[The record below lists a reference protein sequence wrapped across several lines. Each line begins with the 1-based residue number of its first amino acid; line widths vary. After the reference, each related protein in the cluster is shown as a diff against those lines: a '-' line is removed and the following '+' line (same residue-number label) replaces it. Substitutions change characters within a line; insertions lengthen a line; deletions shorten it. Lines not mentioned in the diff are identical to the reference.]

1 MSMKKI
7 ILFSC
12 LLSLTMSCGS
22 SKSEEQEAK
31 ERDSMDNAQEAI
43 NQKYV
48 DSIMNADMN
57 ATESTDSSAQ

>member
-22 SKSEEQEAK
+22 SKSEEQETK

>member
-1 MSMKKI
+1 MKKL

-12 LLSLTMSCGS
+12 LLTLVYACGS
-22 SKSEEQEAK
+22 SKTEEQETK

-48 DSIMNADMN
+48 DSLMNAD
-57 ATESTDSSAQ
+57 AQVSESKDSTAQ